1 MDMIEQILMRRSVRT
16 FQDRPLDE
24 QTIHTLLE
32 AGMSGPSAVN
42 ARDWSFL
49 VVTNRDTL
57 NRMADANGRP
67 AEPLRAAALGI
78 LVCGDCKRTFSK
90 APDFWI
96 VDCAIAAQNI
106 TLAAQALGLG
116 SVWLGTWPHQDRVAN
131 QRALFSLP
139 EDIAPH
145 SILAIGY
152 PAETPKGVK
161 TLWEE
166 DRVHYEAW

>member
-1 MDMIEQILMRRSVRT
+1 MMIETIFNRRSIRA

-42 ARDWSFL
+42 ARDWSFI
-49 VVTNRDTL
+49 VVTDREML

-67 AEPLRAAALGI
+67 AEPLRGAALGI
-78 LVCGDCKRTFSK
+78 LVCGDLKRTFVK

-96 VDCAIAAQNI
+96 VDCAIATQNI
-106 TLAAQALGLG
+106 VLAAESLGLG
-116 SVWLGTWPHQDRVAN
+116 SVWLGTWPHESRVAG
-131 QRALFSLP
+131 QRQLFNLP

-152 PAETPKGVK
+152 PDETPSRPKIA
-161 TLWEE
+161 WED
-166 DRVHYEAW
+166 DRVHYGKW